1 MLHTSS
7 APAHIVIWRTNIA
20 EGFAPQESGCFQL
33 SHSLRRIRLRGRM
46 VGSGCISILSGGCI
60 NYKERRGVAQA
71 GDTACGHRRLKNPRR
86 LLSPNHTAMNLR

>member
-33 SHSLRRIRLRGRM
+33 SHSRRRIRLRGRM

-60 NYKERRGVAQA
+60 NYKERRAQWRKLETQLV
-71 GDTACGHRRLKNPRR
+71 GTAALKIPAAYYHLTMPR
-86 LLSPNHTAMNLR
+86 